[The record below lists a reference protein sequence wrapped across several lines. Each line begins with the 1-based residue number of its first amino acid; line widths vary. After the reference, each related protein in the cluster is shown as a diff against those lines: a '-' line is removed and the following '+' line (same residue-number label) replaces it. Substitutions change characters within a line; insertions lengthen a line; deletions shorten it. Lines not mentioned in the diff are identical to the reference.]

1 MNATWIDT
9 LVTPRQR
16 RLAKNSKAARSR
28 GDIRFMD
35 LRQATIRYR
44 LAGQGSKTVV
54 FAADPPVVVEL
65 YDELIALLGGRCK
78 VVVFEMPA
86 FGLSLPRLGLPF
98 DIPGIAEVVGEF
110 LHKLALGPYILSFP
124 CVPGYTALWLAG
136 HQPGL
141 VEALVL
147 SQVPDWQGELEWKR
161 RRDPRNVLGRPVL
174 GQLAMKLLA
183 RKRAGKWYQYAL
195 AGDRLVQRFTDATEQ
210 VFDSGARFSLASA
223 FQKLT
228 PAEPAFGRVRQPG
241 LIIWGDADR
250 SHVHTDKDSVAR
262 YFDNA
267 RTAHLPEIGHFPEL
281 EAPERFVRELGPF
294 LQA

>member
-1 MNATWIDT
+1 
-9 LVTPRQR
+9 
-16 RLAKNSKAARSR
+16 
-28 GDIRFMD
+28 MD
-35 LRQATIRYR
+35 LKQATIRYR
-44 LAGQGSKTVV
+44 LAGQGTKTVV

-65 YDELIALLGGRCK
+65 YDELIALLGERCR

-98 DIPGIAEVVGEF
+98 DIPGLADVVAEF
-110 LHKLALGPYILSFP
+110 LQKLALGPYVLSFP

-136 HQPGL
+136 HRPEL

-147 SQVPDWQGELEWKR
+147 SQVPDWQREQEWKR
-161 RRDPRNVLGRPVL
+161 RRDPRNILGRPVL

-183 RKRAGKWYQYAL
+183 RKRAGNWYRYAL
-195 AGDRLVQRFTDATEQ
+195 AGDRLVQRFADVTEQ

-223 FQKLT
+223 FQNMT

-250 SHVHTDKDSVAR
+250 SHAHTDKDSVAR

-267 RTAHLPEIGHFPEL
+267 RTVHFPEVGHFPEL
-281 EAPERFVRELGPF
+281 EAPERFVQELGPL